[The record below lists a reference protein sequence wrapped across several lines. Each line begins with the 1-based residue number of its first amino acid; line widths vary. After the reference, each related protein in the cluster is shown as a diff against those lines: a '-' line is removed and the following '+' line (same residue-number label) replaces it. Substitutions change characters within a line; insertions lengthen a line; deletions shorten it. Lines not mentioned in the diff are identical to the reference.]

1 MQRLLSS
8 SLLSKRFT
16 NSCTSSLLHSQPHN
30 YFASLPNPKNFLLQ
44 SHPFLSSYGKCPI
57 RRSHS
62 YHPHLNVKGSIFP
75 WFRPNPS
82 LPKQFS
88 SNSRNAHFREASGSL
103 VRRKAGVLEARFA
116 RGYRGFDRGLRSS
129 GRDWR
134 LWFQQLTPNDMV
146 LGLIMANAAVFML
159 WQIADRR
166 FMVENFMI
174 SLDNFRSGRI
184 HTLITSAFSHMDIE
198 HLLSNMI
205 GLYFFGVNIAENF
218 GPKYLLKLYLCG
230 AVGGSVL
237 YLLHHYLMALSSKEQ
252 GIWKRD
258 PSRTPGLGASGAVN
272 AIMLLEIFL
281 NPRATIMFDFIIPV
295 PAMLLGVFLIG
306 KDVWRIVQGDS
317 NISGS
322 AHLGGAAVAGLAWYQ
337 IRRGRF

>member
-1 MQRLLSS
+1 MVNAQFVVPILITHISMLRAVFSPGSVPIPHFPSS
-8 SLLSKRFT
+8 SRQIRAMPTSGKPAEVSFDAKLGFWRLVSLGDTVDLTGVYVLPVVTVNHDFLFFYAIPRLIARNGASCILKSD
-16 NSCTSSLLHSQPHN
+16 NSGHAGNL
-30 YFASLPNPKNFLLQ
+30 
-44 SHPFLSSYGKCPI
+44 
-57 RRSHS
+57 SHS
-62 YHPHLNVKGSIFP
+62 L
-75 WFRPNPS
+75 
-82 LPKQFS
+82 
-88 SNSRNAHFREASGSL
+88 
-103 VRRKAGVLEARFA
+103 
-116 RGYRGFDRGLRSS
+116 
-129 GRDWR
+129 R

>member
-174 SLDNFRSGRI
+174 
-184 HTLITSAFSHMDIE
+184 
-198 HLLSNMI
+198 
-205 GLYFFGVNIAENF
+205 AENF